1 MVIVPNS
8 RIRLLKSP
16 IELDERNQLTF
27 ANVNAQTSYF
37 MSLPYL
43 EYDNCTYQRKEGVI
57 RFETEPNGITYEDL
71 LGYNYCM
78 YQNTAYDDKW
88 FYAFI
93 TECKYINDGMTEL
106 KIETDV
112 IETWKFEINYK
123 PSFIERE
130 HVSDDS
136 LGKHTYPEGLETG
149 EYTEAGV
156 IHYTEFD
163 DTCPVMMSTVDI
175 NDPDGDNDNHGSF
188 QSGKYEAC
196 HYFIFCGIGA
206 THYYGVNQLLC
217 INSAIKALAGKTE
230 NIMGIFM
237 APQKLVNWT
246 VNGNWT
252 TITGTLHGYR
262 EAYAGADSPVTFND
276 FEITR
281 PTSIGSYTP
290 KNNKVLCYPYN
301 YLLLV
306 NNAGGNA
313 VYHYEDFTYD
323 PNAPTT
329 LKFGVKGVIVPGCSI
344 KATPKNYK
352 GESEEFLEGLNAG
365 KFPICSWPNDL
376 YTNWLTQNAV
386 NFAIDGAYKIGG
398 LVAGGVMMAS
408 GVGSPAGEALIAG
421 SVMGIAESVKTIYQH
436 SFSPVQAEG
445 DVNSGDI
452 TFSSVRNSFDA
463 HKCQI
468 REEYAR
474 IIDNYFSMFGYK
486 VNTLKTPQFESRSN
500 WNYIKT
506 KGLNITGDI
515 PQDDMQK
522 IKEIF
527 DSGITFWHNPEY
539 FLDYSQSNS
548 IV

>member
-1 MVIVPNS
+1 MVIIPNS
-8 RIRLLKSP
+8 RIRLLKTP

-27 ANVNAQTSYF
+27 SNVNAQTSYF

-57 RFETEPNGITYEDL
+57 RFETEPNGITFEDL

-78 YQNTAYDDKW
+78 YQNTAYNNKW

-112 IETWKFEINYK
+112 IESWKFEINYK
-123 PSFIERE
+123 PSFVERE

-136 LGKHTYPEGLETG
+136 YGKNTYPEGLETG
-149 EYTEAGV
+149 EYTEVGV
-156 IHYTEFD
+156 DHYTELD
-163 DTCPVMMSTVDI
+163 ATCPVMMCSVDI
-175 NDPDGDNDNHGSF
+175 NNPDSNSHGSF

-196 HYFIFCGIGA
+196 HYYIFCGVLA
-206 THYYGVNQLLC
+206 DHYYGTNQISC
-217 INSAIKALAGKTE
+217 INDAIKALAGKTD
-230 NIMGIFM
+230 NIMGFFM

-252 TITGTLHGYR
+252 PITNTSSAYR
-262 EAYAGADSPVTFND
+262 PAYAGADNPVSFTD
-276 FEITR
+276 FTMTR

-290 KNNKVLCYPYN
+290 RNTKVLCYPYN

-306 NNAGGNA
+306 NNSGGNA
-313 VYHYEDFTYD
+313 IYHYEDFSYD

-329 LKFGVKGVIVPGCSI
+329 FKFGVKGVIVPGCSI
-344 KATPKNYK
+344 KAIPKNYK
-352 GESEEFLEGLNAG
+352 GQSEEYLEGLNAG
-365 KFPICSWPNDL
+365 KYPLCSWPNDL

-398 LVAGGVMMAS
+398 LALGVGLSLS
-408 GVGSPAGEALIAG
+408 GVGTPAGEALAAG
-421 SVMGIAESVKTIYQH
+421 SLMGIAESVKSIYQH

-452 TFSSVRNSFDA
+452 TFSNIKTTFEG

-474 IIDNYFSMFGYK
+474 IIDSYFDLFGYK
-486 VNTLKTPQFESRSN
+486 VNRLKIPAFETRRN

-506 KGLNITGDI
+506 NGLNITGDI
-515 PQDDMQK
+515 PQEDMQK
-522 IKEIF
+522 IKDIF
-527 DSGITFWHNPEY
+527 NVGITFWHNPST
-539 FLDYSQSNS
+539 FLDYSQNNS

>member
-175 NDPDGDNDNHGSF
+175 NDPNGDNDNHGSF